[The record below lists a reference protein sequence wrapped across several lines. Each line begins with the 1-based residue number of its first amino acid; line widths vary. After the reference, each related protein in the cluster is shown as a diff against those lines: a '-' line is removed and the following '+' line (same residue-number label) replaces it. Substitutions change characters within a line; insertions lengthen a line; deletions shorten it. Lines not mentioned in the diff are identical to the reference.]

1 VIFDNPSPW
10 KIKAIEPIPN
20 PSPKE
25 RLKALSGSGY
35 NLFNVSSSLVTI
47 DLLTDSGTGAMSQ
60 GQWSAILSGDESY
73 AGSQSFYSLKQ
84 SVEDLFGYK
93 VVIPTHQG
101 RAAEDILFSAF
112 GNKGRGVVS
121 NHLFDTTT
129 AHALEVG
136 MKVFSCLDKKNKF
149 FGGNFDLD
157 LLEKQLKEEDIELIV
172 ATVTCNSAGGLP
184 VSLNNLRAVKKI
196 ADSYSVKIWIDMAR
210 IAENSYFQYLN
221 GEGKSPKACALE
233 TCSLSDGGWMSSKK
247 DGLVNIGGFIALKDK
262 KNKEKYERLVE
273 LEILKE
279 GFITYGGLAGRD
291 MNALSVGLG
300 EALDERYLKHR
311 INEIKFLHTQLEE
324 VGVPC
329 VAPGGHAVYIDAG
342 KWLPHLKSEDFP
354 AQSLALALYLVAG
367 IRTSEIGSLCAGRDN
382 DGKQISCPGEYL
394 RLAIPR
400 RTYTSDHFM
409 YIKRAF
415 EIISKNKDSLPK
427 LKFQKEAKKLRH
439 FQSIFEDF
447 SWTPSKYLNL

>member
-1 VIFDNPSPW
+1 MTFNNPSPW

-20 PSPKE
+20 PSPQE
-25 RLKALSGSGY
+25 RIAALSDSGF
-35 NLFNVSSSLVTI
+35 NLFNISSSLVTI
-47 DLLTDSGTGAMSQ
+47 DLLTDSGTGSMSQ
-60 GQWSAILSGDESY
+60 NQWSAILSGDESY
-73 AGSQSFYSLKQ
+73 AGSQSFYSLKK
-84 SVEDLFGYK
+84 SVEDLFGYSI
-93 VVIPTHQG
+93 VIPTHQG

-112 GNKGRGVVS
+112 GKKNKSVIS

-136 MKVFSCLDKKNKF
+136 MKVFSCLEKNNKA
-149 FGGNFDLD
+149 FGGNFDLC
-157 LLEKQLKEEDIELIV
+157 LLEKYLKEEDVDLIV

-184 VSLNNLRAVKKI
+184 VSLENLRQVKKI

-210 IAENSYFQYLN
+210 IAENSYFQYIN
-221 GEGKSPKACALE
+221 GEGKNPKECAFE

-247 DGLVNIGGFIALKDK
+247 DGLVNIGGFIALKD
-262 KNKEKYERLVE
+262 NEDKERYERLVE

-291 MNALSVGLG
+291 MNALSVGLK

-311 INEIKFLHTQLEE
+311 VNEIKFLYTELDKI
-324 VGVPC
+324 GVPC
-329 VAPGGHAVYIDAG
+329 VDPGGHAVYIDAG
-342 KWLPHLKSEDFP
+342 KWLPHLKSQDFP

-382 DGKQISCPGEYL
+382 DGKQIACPGEYL

-400 RTYTSDHFM
+400 RTYTSDHFI

-415 EIISKNKDSLPK
+415 EVISQNKDSLPK
-427 LKFQKEAKKLRH
+427 LKFEKEAKKLRH
-439 FQSIFEDF
+439 FQSVFKDF
-447 SWTPSKYLNL
+447 LWTPSKYLNL